1 MCAPAEPAVR
11 PKVLVV
17 DDMALNRK
25 LLTAVCRKLGY
36 ETVEAVNGAHAVEVF
51 TREGSLVACIL
62 LDLEMPVLDGW
73 QAAQKLRDLEGSL
86 AEVPIIA
93 CTACNLS
100 ELMPQGNLSVEQH
113 TLACGIN
120 LCLNKPL
127 SLTCLTAALE
137 QLSVPTPARN

>member
-86 AEVPIIA
+86 VSCRADVAAVAGMRGSGSIA
-93 CTACNLS
+93 AVVMEAQQRQQHGCTAPWAVH
-100 ELMPQGNLSVEQH
+100 ELQRCMLH
-113 TLACGIN
+113 T
-120 LCLNKPL
+120 
-127 SLTCLTAALE
+127 
-137 QLSVPTPARN
+137 